1 MLFGLAAQVLTFACS
16 APLFLGL
23 HLGSSITARQPRADN
38 ISVPRA
44 VLATLP
50 LIFLVGYQAPSI
62 AMALPAPGVLSADWK
77 QLAIAIWQPWPAYV
91 SILTTVAYHLVS
103 PLLSDNPRASM
114 STLRWVYAT
123 ALATAGLAHLVS
135 WVIPL
140 ASVVAPVLF
149 QDRFLADLHPS
160 NVFQIP
166 IPWSGVQVQ
175 TVAEGVHYFL
185 RWDYLIGSAG
195 ILLWAIKLYTVAHK
209 QIFSTV
215 SLTGLLVKIVLL
227 SIVVGPTGAAVE
239 LVWERDELVFKETGG
254 SRRVSSEKKSS

>member
-1 MLFGLAAQVLTFACS
+1 
-16 APLFLGL
+16 
-23 HLGSSITARQPRADN
+23 
-38 ISVPRA
+38 
-44 VLATLP
+44 
-50 LIFLVGYQAPSI
+50 
-62 AMALPAPGVLSADWK
+62 
-77 QLAIAIWQPWPAYV
+77 
-91 SILTTVAYHLVS
+91 
-103 PLLSDNPRASM
+103 M